1 MKNTQPRSD
10 QPFTLEWV
18 PIESLRPDPANPR
31 QISERQ
37 LDDLTRSIGH
47 HGLVLPILARRE
59 DRVVIGGHQRLVAAR
74 RLGQRTVPVILLDI
88 SVEEARLLNVALNR
102 TGGAFDDALLAQL
115 LRELSASAVDVTL
128 TGFAE
133 DEVRQLLSG
142 LDATERRDQPETFDM
157 ETFEREQRVTKAAP
171 GHVYIVGRHTIVCG
185 DATTAEAY
193 EAGLGGTP
201 ADAAVSD
208 PPYNVAMGNHG
219 GQARG
224 ARRRRIANDDLPPE
238 QFEVFCRAWIEQLL
252 RNVEGGIY
260 LFTGSKE
267 LPRVAR
273 ILDEYDA
280 HWSDTIIWAKETF
293 TLGRADYQH
302 QYEPIWYGWRNG
314 AKRHWCGDR
323 DQGDVW
329 SFPKPVVSELHPAQK
344 PLALLE
350 RAIRNST
357 RPGDRVLDPF
367 LGSGSTL
374 IAAERTGRTCIGI
387 EIDPAN
393 VDLAIARWESFTGGT
408 AVRQ

>member
-1 MKNTQPRSD
+1 MSHFLGRMENTPPRPD
-10 QPFTLEWV
+10 QPLTLAWV

-37 LDDLTRSIGH
+37 LDDLTRSVGH
-47 HGLVLPILARRE
+47 FGLVQPILARRE
-59 DRVVIGGHQRLVAAR
+59 DRVVIGGHQRLIAAR
-74 RLGQRTVPVILLDI
+74 RLGERTVPVILLDI
-88 SVEEARLLNVALNR
+88 SAEEARLLNVALNR

-133 DEVRQLLSG
+133 DEVKQLLNG

-157 ETFEREQRVTKAAP
+157 ETFERTQRATKAAL
-171 GHVYIVGRHTIVCG
+171 GDVYLVGRHTIVVG
-185 DATTAEAY
+185 DATTPDAY
-193 EAGLGGTP
+193 DAGLCGTP
-201 ADAAVSD
+201 ADAAAPDV
-208 PPYNVAMGNHG
+208 PYNVRMGNHG

-238 QFEVFCRAWIEQLL
+238 QFEAFCRGWVEQLL
-252 RNVEGGIY
+252 RNVDGAIY

-267 LPRVAR
+267 LPRISR
-273 ILDEYDA
+273 IMEEFDA

-314 AKRHWCGDR
+314 AKHHWCGDR

-329 SFPKPVVSELHPAQK
+329 SFPKPAVSELHPAQK

-393 VDLAIARWESFTGGT
+393 VDLAIAR
-408 AVRQ
+408 